1 MASVLVTG
9 TSKGIGME
17 TALVLGRAGHTVFA
31 TMRDPHSAPELAQA
45 AAEEGLPIHVSA
57 MDVDSDA
64 SVAEAIRAIEEANG
78 PVDVLV
84 NNAGIER
91 RGSTEEMPLSDFRA
105 VMETNYFGALR
116 CIQAVLPRM
125 RERRSGCIFN
135 VTSVAGRISASP
147 LGGYSAS
154 KFALEALSEALAQ
167 EVSTFNIRVAVVQ
180 PGIMDTAMAQSLGS
194 RPAAS
199 HYPNARRMAG
209 LFTAA
214 LGNPTSPLVV
224 AEKIRDVIES
234 GTQQL
239 RHPAG
244 PDAEPFLQWRAAMDD
259 KQWVGWGTADDDTW
273 YQSVERDFGLNA
285 RLGE

>member
-9 TSKGIGME
+9 ASKGIGMA

-31 TMRDPHSAPELAQA
+31 TMRDPHGAPELART
-45 AAEEGLPIHVSA
+45 AAEEGLPVHVSA

-64 SVAEAIRAIEEANG
+64 SVTEAIRAIEEADG
-78 PVDVLV
+78 PVEVLV

-125 RERRSGCIFN
+125 RERRSGCIIN
-135 VTSVAGRISASP
+135 VTSVAGRISSSP
-147 LGGYSAS
+147 LGAYSAS

-167 EVSTFNIRVAVVQ
+167 EVSAFNIRVAVVQ
-180 PGIMDTAMAQSLGS
+180 PGIIDTAMAQSLGS

-214 LGNPTSPLVV
+214 LGNPTSPVIV
-224 AEKIRDVIES
+224 AQKIRDIIES
-234 GTQQL
+234 GTRQL

-244 PDAEPFLQWRAAMDD
+244 PDAEPFLQWRASMNDE
-259 KQWVGWGTADDDTW
+259 QWVGWGATEDGDW
-273 YQSVERDFGLNA
+273 YQGVERDFGLNA
-285 RLGE
+285 RLDE